1 MATTKKTVTRYG
13 TRYGRTIR
21 ERLAAIE
28 SSYKGK
34 HKCPYCSYT
43 AVKRQAAG
51 IWACSKCGN
60 KFTSRAFQMRAPPAI
75 KMDVKEA
82 DDV

>member
-1 MATTKKTVTRYG
+1 MATKKTITRFG

-28 SSYKGK
+28 SGYRGR

-43 AVKRQAAG
+43 NVTREAAG
-51 IWACSKCGN
+51 IWSCAKCST
-60 KFTSRAFQMRAPPAI
+60 KFTSRAYQLSKPTP
-75 KMDVKEA
+75 VKGIQAQEEQ
-82 DDV
+82 

>member
-1 MATTKKTVTRYG
+1 MGEKKTITRFG

-28 SSYKGK
+28 SGYRGK

-43 AVKRQAAG
+43 NVTREAAG
-51 IWACSKCGN
+51 IWTCSKCKA
-60 KFTSRAFQMRAPPAI
+60 KFTSRAFQLTKPTP
-75 KMDVKEA
+75 VKNIQTSEE
-82 DDV
+82 